1 MSNCYCV
8 ITIAL
13 SVITDSVI
21 CFELANHSSGCLLQS
36 QQFATPIQT
45 ERSDEGGQN
54 RTENSLLLLNY
65 ELFVLDRID
74 Q

>member
-1 MSNCYCV
+1 MSSLLLCLLLQ
-8 ITIAL
+8 I
-13 SVITDSVI
+13 VI

-45 ERSDEGGQN
+45 ERSDEGSQN